1 VRDRS
6 FESIIVPSK
15 KTKPRQT
22 ESFSDRVYETVRRIP
37 PGRVAS
43 YGDIAALL
51 GTPRAA
57 RGVGWALHA
66 LDGDSDVP
74 WWRVIN
80 KRGAIS
86 IRHPDV
92 SPKVQRAMLED
103 EGVRFD
109 RAGCVDWA
117 AVRWVPEELA
127 AVRAPRARPA
137 GRAARAA
144 RDAVRPKRR

>member
-1 VRDRS
+1 MRNR
-6 FESIIVPSK
+6 PPRP
-15 KTKPRQT
+15 KPRAAPKPRRAQ
-22 ESFSDRVYETVRRIP
+22 SFSDRVYEAVRRIP
-37 PGRVAS
+37 AGKVAS

-57 RGVGWALHA
+57 RGVGWALNA

-92 SPKVQRAMLED
+92 SPRVQRALLED
-103 EGVRFD
+103 EGVEFD
-109 RAGCVDWA
+109 ATGCVDWA
-117 AVRWVPEELA
+117 VVRWIPAELEA
-127 AVRAPRARPA
+127 GHGPRVA
-137 GRAARAA
+137 GRRA
-144 RDAVRPKRR
+144 KRR

>member
-1 VRDRS
+1 M
-6 FESIIVPSK
+6 
-15 KTKPRQT
+15 KTSLPP
-22 ESFSDRVYETVRRIP
+22 FSERVYQTVRRIP

-57 RGVGWALHA
+57 RGVGWALNA
-66 LDGDSDVP
+66 LSGDSDVP

-103 EGVRFD
+103 EGVPFD
-109 RAGCVDWA
+109 EREQVDWG
-117 AVRWVPEELA
+117 AVRWVPPELEDQGKGKPARKGATKPTKA
-127 AVRAPRARPA
+127 ATKKPA
-137 GRAARAA
+137 MAAR
-144 RDAVRPKRR
+144 RPSKKATKKRT

>member
-1 VRDRS
+1 MGNRS
-6 FESIIVPSK
+6 
-15 KTKPRQT
+15 PRL
-22 ESFSDRVYETVRRIP
+22 SFSDRVYDVVRRIP
-37 PGRVAS
+37 SGKCAS
-43 YGDIAALL
+43 YGDVAALL

-57 RGVGWALHA
+57 RGVGWALNA

-92 SPKVQRAMLED
+92 SPRIQRALLED

-109 RAGCVDWA
+109 ADGCVDWSV
-117 AVRWVPEELA
+117 VRWVP
-127 AVRAPRARPA
+127 
-137 GRAARAA
+137 
-144 RDAVRPKRR
+144 